1 MHIKGWLKTI
11 LPLFLTRLL
20 RKIPNT
26 YDQQN
31 IVIVKRLC
39 WAGHLVRMSDD
50 TTVKKLLLGKP
61 QGKIKAG
68 RSKLICLERA
78 ENSLK
83 SMGVS
88 RDGGINQEIDLH
100 GLLF

>member
-20 RKIPNT
+20 RKIPKT

-39 WAGHLVRMSDD
+39 WAGHLVRMSDV

-61 QGKIKAG
+61 QGKNKSRKIK
-68 RSKLICLERA
+68 I
-78 ENSLK
+78 N
-83 SMGVS
+83 MS
-88 RDGGINQEIDLH
+88 RTCGEQSEID
-100 GLLF
+100 GCQEMEE